1 MKRGIKLLN
10 TRRDFLKS
18 LAAGLSVTASGSIAF
33 CAAKSKQPNKVSFE
47 IQQIT
52 SGPKHH
58 LFGYIGQ
65 SLTIPWNES
74 ERYIVSLRT
83 DFYKRMPVK
92 GETAEIV
99 IIDTQN
105 NYKVTVLDK
114 TLAWNLQQ
122 GTMLYWNPNHPD
134 TQFFFNDL
142 DPDTGVVF
150 TVLYD
155 IKKRKRIRQY
165 RFGNESIANGGV
177 APNGKYFAGINYG
190 KASRLREIISYQGT
204 SDFTLG
210 GIVNGENDG
219 LFKVNIKTGKR
230 ELLVSYKKIAQ
241 FLKVKN
247 SDVYPIYVHHT
258 LWNRDSDRIFFVVRG
273 DGRGDVKAKYPNVA
287 CVINVDGSN
296 LRNCINGG
304 HPEWYKGKL
313 LTMAE
318 KKKKHYKLYDV
329 DSQKIVGRIGDNG
342 VFPQPGGDNAYSPDG
357 KWYVGSH
364 RIDLKQFYTFYRFED
379 NAHFVSEG
387 IDIFRGK
394 TKALTTRIDGAP
406 RWNRT
411 SDAILVGGIAED
423 GTRQM
428 SIIKIISGN
437 H

>member
-1 MKRGIKLLN
+1 MILSQYGYGIE
-10 TRRDFLKS
+10 
-18 LAAGLSVTASGSIAF
+18 
-33 CAAKSKQPNKVSFE
+33 NKVSLE
-47 IQQIT
+47 VEQIT

-99 IIDTQN
+99 IIDTHD
-105 NYKVTVLDK
+105 NYKVSVLDK

-122 GTMLYWNPNHPD
+122 GTMFYWNPKRPE
-134 TQFFFNDL
+134 TEFFFNDL

-155 IKKRKRIRQY
+155 IKKRKRIKEY
-165 RFGNESIANGGV
+165 RFGNESIANSGV
-177 APNGKYFAGINYG
+177 APDGKSYVGINYG
-190 KASRLREIISYQGT
+190 KVSRLREIISYQGT

-210 GIVNGENDG
+210 GIVNGDNDG
-219 LFKVNIKTGKR
+219 LFKVNIKTGKK
-230 ELLVSYKKIAQ
+230 ELLASYKTIAQ
-241 FLKVKN
+241 FLKVTK
-247 SDVYPIYVHHT
+247 SDTYPIYVHHT

-273 DGRGDVKAKYPNVA
+273 DGKSKYPNVA

-313 LTMAE
+313 LTMADD
-318 KKKKHYKLYDV
+318 KKKRYKLYDV

-387 IDIFRGK
+387 IPIFRG
-394 TKALTTRIDGAP
+394 TKSTSTVRIDGAP
-406 RWNRT
+406 RWNRS
-411 SDAILVGGIAED
+411 SDTILVGGVAED

-428 SIIKIISGN
+428 SIIKIISPL
-437 H
+437 

>member
-1 MKRGIKLLN
+1 MILTQYGYGIE
-10 TRRDFLKS
+10 
-18 LAAGLSVTASGSIAF
+18 
-33 CAAKSKQPNKVSFE
+33 NKVSLE

-65 SLTIPWNES
+65 SLTIPWNKS
-74 ERYIVSLRT
+74 GRYIVSLRT

-92 GETAEIV
+92 GETAEI
-99 IIDTQN
+99 IILDTHN

-122 GTMLYWNPNHPD
+122 GTMLYWNPNHPE
-134 TQFFFNDL
+134 TQFFFNDI

-155 IKKRKRIRQY
+155 IKKRKRIREY
-165 RFGNESIANGGV
+165 RFGNGSIANGGI
-177 APNGKYFAGINYG
+177 APNGKWFAGINYG
-190 KASRLREIISYQGT
+190 KVSRLREIISYQGT

-210 GIVNGENDG
+210 GTVNGDNDG
-219 LFKVNIKTGKR
+219 LFKIDIKTGKK
-230 ELLVSYKKIAQ
+230 ELLVSYKRITQ

-258 LWNRDSDRIFFVVRG
+258 LWNRNSDRIFFVVRG
-273 DGRGDVKAKYPNVA
+273 SDKVDGKSKYPNRA
-287 CVINVDGSN
+287 CVINSDGSN
-296 LRNCINGG
+296 LRNCESGG
-304 HPEWYKGKL
+304 HPEWYKGNL
-313 LTMAE
+313 LTLAE
-318 KKKKHYKLYDV
+318 NKKEHFKLYDV
-329 DSQKIVGRIGDNG
+329 DSQKTVGRIGDDG
-342 VFPQPGGDNAYSPDG
+342 VFPGPGGDNAYSPDG
-357 KWYVGSH
+357 KWHVGSH

-387 IDIFRGK
+387 IPTFRGE
-394 TKALTTRIDGAP
+394 TEGLTTRIDGAP

-411 SDAILVGGIAED
+411 SDTILIGGIAED

-428 SIIKIISGN
+428 SIIKIISEYPISN
-437 H
+437 KECPISK